1 MVHEYYLA
9 PAAPGESIAHGACR
23 PGYAPGSPRE
33 GEIDHWAR
41 SMRTAGIERVCC
53 LLHRPQ
59 LARYLDL
66 LGQYGDLFGPERV
79 CHAPVKDYHLADPAI
94 LDRAVR
100 FLRKAD
106 AAGEPTVVHC
116 SAGLGRTGHVL
127 AAWLVHGRGYDPDDA
142 LATVEAMGR
151 TPREAVRLGNA
162 TEAEL
167 RRRIAGDSIAA
178 DD

>member
-1 MVHEYYLA
+1 MAHEYYLA
-9 PAAPGESIAHGACR
+9 PAAPGEPTAYGACR

-33 GEIDHWAR
+33 GVIEHWAT
-41 SMRTAGIERVCC
+41 SMQTAGIERVCC

-66 LGQYGDLFGPERV
+66 LGEYRALFGPAKV
-79 CHAPVKDYHLADPAI
+79 CHAPVKDYHLAEPATV
-94 LDRAVR
+94 DRVVS
-100 FLRKAD
+100 FLREAD

-116 SAGLGRTGHVL
+116 SAGLGRTGHLL
-127 AAWLVHGRGYDPDDA
+127 AAWLVRGRGYDPEAA
-142 LATVEAMGR
+142 LATVEDMGR

-162 TEAEL
+162 AEAEL
-167 RRRIAGDSIAA
+167 RRRIAGGRIAA